1 MHTPS
6 KPTDREREAWKQLA
20 EIGYEPMD
28 ISKLASELAGL
39 PPMMEVYCNADGEA
53 MFIHE
58 LRVERGPDDTQPPFA
73 RIVCGPKPPIVEA
86 PKLTP
91 EEAEAM
97 QRQRAMQLSHATEQ
111 AQRMPSMEP

>member
-1 MHTPS
+1 MPKQFTPEEMRAFS
-6 KPTDREREAWKQLA
+6 QLA
-20 EIGYEPMD
+20 EIGYEDMN

-39 PPMMEVYCNADGEA
+39 PPMMEVYVNADGES

-58 LRVERGPDDTQPPFA
+58 LIVERGPDDTQPPFA
-73 RIVCGPKPPIVEA
+73 RLVCGVKPPVVEA

-97 QRQRAMQLSHATEQ
+97 QRQRAMQLSHAIEQ
-111 AQRMPSMEP
+111 SQKMPPMEP